1 VCYKN
6 GGAILCKSTG
16 RIRKLFLQ
24 PLQQTC
30 ENRMGNQADT
40 DKPYVHLTDRELVAA
55 CLDNDAKAWE
65 TLILRYQRLIYSI
78 PAKQG
83 FSSVDAADVFQSVCL
98 ILLKKLPTLRKQEKL
113 FSWLMTTTTRECW
126 RVAAQWR
133 REGTVETRDPNDPFD
148 KLSEVASQEP
158 LAEEQRIVLEQQQ
171 ILREAIERLP
181 ERCRQLISLL
191 FYQTDELSYAEIA
204 ARLKIPVSSM
214 GANRARC
221 LQKLKKDLEKKI

>member
-1 VCYKN
+1 MN
-6 GGAILCKSTG
+6 
-16 RIRKLFLQ
+16 
-24 PLQQTC
+24 
-30 ENRMGNQADT
+30 NQADT
-40 DKPYVHLTDRELVAA
+40 DKPEEYTHLTDRELVTA

-78 PAKQG
+78 PIKQG

-98 ILLKKLPTLRKQEKL
+98 ILLKKLPSLRKQEKL

-133 REGTVETRDPNDPFD
+133 REGTVEIRDPDDPVD
-148 KLSEVASQEP
+148 KLSEIASQEP

-171 ILREAIERLP
+171 ILRASIERLP

-191 FYQTDELSYAEIA
+191 FYQTDELSYTEIA
-204 ARLKIPVSSM
+204 ARLKMPVASV
-214 GANRARC
+214 GPNRARC

>member
-1 VCYKN
+1 MN
-6 GGAILCKSTG
+6 
-16 RIRKLFLQ
+16 
-24 PLQQTC
+24 
-30 ENRMGNQADT
+30 NQADS
-40 DKPYVHLTDRELVAA
+40 DSAKEYAHMSDRELVAA

-78 PAKQG
+78 PARQG

-98 ILLKKLPTLRKQEKL
+98 ILLKKLPSLRKQEKL

-133 REGTVETRDPNDPFD
+133 RETTLETRDPDDPAD
-148 KLSEVASQEP
+148 KLGEMASQEP
-158 LAEEQRIVLEQQQ
+158 LAEQQSLALEQQQ
-171 ILREAIERLP
+171 ILRQAINRLP
-181 ERCRQLISLL
+181 ERCRQLITML
-191 FYQTDELSYAEIA
+191 FYQSDELSYAEIA
-204 ARLKIPVSSM
+204 ARLQIPVASM

>member
-1 VCYKN
+1 MN
-6 GGAILCKSTG
+6 
-16 RIRKLFLQ
+16 
-24 PLQQTC
+24 
-30 ENRMGNQADT
+30 NQADT
-40 DKPYVHLTDRELVAA
+40 DKPEEYTHLTDRELVTA

-78 PAKQG
+78 PVKQG

-98 ILLKKLPTLRKQEKL
+98 ILLKKLPGLRKQEKL

-133 REGTVETRDPNDPFD
+133 REGTVEIRDPDDPVD
-148 KLSEVASQEP
+148 KLSEIASQEP

-171 ILREAIERLP
+171 ILRTSIERLP

-191 FYQTDELSYAEIA
+191 FYQTDELSYTEIA
-204 ARLKIPVSSM
+204 ARLKMPVASV
-214 GANRARC
+214 GPNRARC

>member
-1 VCYKN
+1 MN
-6 GGAILCKSTG
+6 
-16 RIRKLFLQ
+16 
-24 PLQQTC
+24 
-30 ENRMGNQADT
+30 NQADT
-40 DKPYVHLTDRELVAA
+40 DKPEEYTHLTDRELVTA

-78 PAKQG
+78 PVKQG

-98 ILLKKLPTLRKQEKL
+98 ILLKKLPGLRKQEKL

-133 REGTVETRDPNDPFD
+133 RESTVEIRDPDDPVD
-148 KLSEVASQEP
+148 KLSEIASQQP

-171 ILREAIERLP
+171 ILRTSIERLP

-191 FYQTDELSYAEIA
+191 FYQTDELSYTEIA
-204 ARLKIPVSSM
+204 ARLKMPVASV
-214 GANRARC
+214 GPNRARC

>member
-1 VCYKN
+1 MN
-6 GGAILCKSTG
+6 N
-16 RIRKLFLQ
+16 
-24 PLQQTC
+24 QTDNHKAK
-30 ENRMGNQADT
+30 E
-40 DKPYVHLTDRELVAA
+40 YLHLNDRELIAA

-78 PAKQG
+78 PIKQG

-98 ILLKKLPTLRKQEKL
+98 ILLKKLPSLRKQEKL

-133 REGTVETRDPNDPFD
+133 REAPLEIRDPDTPAD
-148 KLSEVASQEP
+148 KLGEIASQEP
-158 LAEEQRIVLEQQQ
+158 LAEEQRLALEQQQ
-171 ILREAIERLP
+171 ILRQAIDRLP

-191 FYQTDELSYAEIA
+191 FYQTEELSYAEIA
-204 ARLKIPVSSM
+204 TRLQIPVASM

>member
-1 VCYKN
+1 MN
-6 GGAILCKSTG
+6 
-16 RIRKLFLQ
+16 
-24 PLQQTC
+24 
-30 ENRMGNQADT
+30 NQADT
-40 DKPYVHLTDRELVAA
+40 DKPEEYTHLTDRELVTA

-78 PAKQG
+78 PVKQG

-98 ILLKKLPTLRKQEKL
+98 ILLKKLPGLRKQEKL

-133 REGTVETRDPNDPFD
+133 REGTVEIRDPDDPVD
-148 KLSEVASQEP
+148 KLSEIASQQP

-171 ILREAIERLP
+171 ILRTSIERLP

-191 FYQTDELSYAEIA
+191 FYQTDELSYTEIA
-204 ARLKIPVSSM
+204 ARLKMPVASV
-214 GANRARC
+214 GPNRARC